1 MNGQFWLSIA
11 AFTLLL
17 APAGGLA
24 QRVQLGPATPAHGSA
39 VDRMDVHFTPGTN
52 GRDTAALPSFSGA
65 DSTSGVPQGLVGALS
80 GAIIGAAV
88 GYRAA
93 HGYDG
98 HPPVTVVRQ
107 FVVVGAVIG
116 TVVGYGI
123 DMLVRNVLRKEATI
137 SHWTGATPHNPAS
150 STAVTF

>member
-1 MNGQFWLSIA
+1 MNGQLWLSIA
-11 AFTLLL
+11 AFALLL

-24 QRVQLGPATPAHGSA
+24 QRVQPGRATPAHGSA
-39 VDRMDVHFTPGTN
+39 ADRMDVLSTLGAN
-52 GRDTAALPSFSGA
+52 GRDTAALSSLSGT
-65 DSTSGVPQGLVGALS
+65 DSTSGVPHGLVGALS

-93 HGYDG
+93 QGSDG
-98 HPPVTVVRQ
+98 RPPATGVRLS
-107 FVVVGAVIG
+107 VVVGAVIG

-137 SHWTGATPHNPAS
+137 SHWIRATPYNPAL